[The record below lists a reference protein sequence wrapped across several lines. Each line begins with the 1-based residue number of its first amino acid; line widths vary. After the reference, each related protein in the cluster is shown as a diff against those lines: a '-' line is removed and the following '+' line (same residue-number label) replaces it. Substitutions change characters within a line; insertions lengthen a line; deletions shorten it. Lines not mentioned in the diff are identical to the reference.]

1 VKISLI
7 SLLVGLNIMAAP
19 YVGNPDFRG
28 YLNYLS
34 QNGDPGGNASVA
46 LQYVGNDGQ
55 LSNPKVM
62 TSSGDAMQNWVNDQY
77 SKYQGLNAPLSASA
91 PAAGDPNTAAYY
103 DDTARQLQG
112 QMGQL
117 DPQQA
122 IGLQNIANS
131 YNLQGNR
138 LDQQKAAAQRDYNT
152 GVQQNT
158 QSYLN
163 NRNGIMS
170 NTSANANALQ
180 RLLGINGSGNSSAA
194 YEQAPYAAALQGS
207 TQLNGAQ
214 TTFGN
219 NQSSLDTNW
228 QDTQRGYGNAFEDLN
243 NQKYQQE
250 NSLRA
255 SIAQARAGLL
265 DKIAQASTNAGLAR
279 GQNYAQ
285 AAAGRAPYQS
295 QIDSLLSQITQLGS
309 QYSNPVM
316 RTADVAYQ
324 APNLGNYFLNG
335 GQAQAA
341 QSQQAQGGAAADIS
355 PTFLGL
361 LSGQQR
367 DQFGNLITA

>member
-1 VKISLI
+1 
-7 SLLVGLNIMAAP
+7 
-19 YVGNPDFRG
+19 
-28 YLNYLS
+28 
-34 QNGDPGGNASVA
+34 
-46 LQYVGNDGQ
+46 
-55 LSNPKVM
+55 
-62 TSSGDAMQNWVNDQY
+62 
-77 SKYQGLNAPLSASA
+77 
-91 PAAGDPNTAAYY
+91 
-103 DDTARQLQG
+103 
-112 QMGQL
+112 L
-117 DPQQA
+117 D
-122 IGLQNIANS
+122 LQNIANS

-138 LDQQKAAAQRDYNT
+138 LDQQKAAAQRDYQT

-163 NRNGIMS
+163 NRNGIQS
-170 NTSANANALQ
+170 NTRANANALQ

-207 TQLNGAQ
+207 QQLNQAQ

-219 NQSSLDTNW
+219 NAGSLDTNW

-243 NQKYQQE
+243 QKYTQE

-265 DKIAQASTNAGLAR
+265 DKIAQATTNAGLAR

-285 AAAGRAPYQS
+285 AAGARAPYQS

-309 QYSNPVM
+309 QFASPVM
-316 RTADVAYQ
+316 RTPDVSYQ
-324 APNLGNYFLNG
+324 APNLSNYFLNG

-341 QSQQAQGGAAADIS
+341 QSQQAQGGAASDIS

-367 DQFGNLITA
+367 DQFGN